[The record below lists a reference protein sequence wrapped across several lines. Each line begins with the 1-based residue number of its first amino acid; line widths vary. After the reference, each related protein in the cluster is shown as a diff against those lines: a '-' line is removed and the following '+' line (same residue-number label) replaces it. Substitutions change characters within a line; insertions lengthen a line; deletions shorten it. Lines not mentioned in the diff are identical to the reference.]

1 MSQTIFTVSAG
12 GTPVMPLLEALDEA
26 VYAAGRNILQLG
38 GYMIFFNLLNLLP
51 GIFLPDGRVC
61 APLLEI
67 SGGLSILGGSI
78 ASLYVIA
85 ATCRRTLL
93 PGPDRKLYPKYR
105 FISDRIFF
113 HKMFLTGLTALYYL
127 GWFLLRPDTFLR

>member
-38 GYMIFFNLLNLLP
+38 GYMILQSAESTAGDLSSGWSCLCSAF
-51 GIFLPDGRVC
+51 GDQRRVKH
-61 APLLEI
+61 I
-67 SGGLSILGGSI
+67 GGSM

-93 PGPDRKLYPKYR
+93 PGPDRKL
-105 FISDRIFF
+105 
-113 HKMFLTGLTALYYL
+113 
-127 GWFLLRPDTFLR
+127 

>member
-51 GIFLPDGRVC
+51 GIFSSGWSCLC
-61 APLLEI
+61 SALEI
-67 SGGLSILGGSI
+67 SGGLSILGIDGLFI
-78 ASLYVIA
+78 RYCCYLQEDFA
-85 ATCRRTLL
+85 AWPRPEAVSER
-93 PGPDRKLYPKYR
+93 PV
-105 FISDRIFF
+105 
-113 HKMFLTGLTALYYL
+113 YL
-127 GWFLLRPDTFLR
+127 

>member
-1 MSQTIFTVSAG
+1 MSQMVFTVSVG

-67 SGGLSILGGSI
+67 SGGLSILGDRWP
-78 ASLYVIA
+78 LY
-85 ATCRRTLL
+85 TLL
-93 PGPDRKLYPKYR
+93 LLPAGGLCCLAQTGSCIRN
-105 FISDRIFF
+105 
-113 HKMFLTGLTALYYL
+113 TGLSGMVPVAPGHISALSL
-127 GWFLLRPDTFLR
+127 PSAFPVPALLDLIQ